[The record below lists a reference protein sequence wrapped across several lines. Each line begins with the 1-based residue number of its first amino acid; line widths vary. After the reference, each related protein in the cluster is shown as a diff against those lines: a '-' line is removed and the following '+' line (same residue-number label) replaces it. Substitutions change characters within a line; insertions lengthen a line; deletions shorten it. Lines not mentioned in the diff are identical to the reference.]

1 MAHGTFLFDQLCEMS
16 ELVQG
21 QECLRRAEP
30 ASKAQPKSPPRYDWD
45 AASEK
50 RIAAE
55 IITRRT
61 RGDSYGVIAHELNRQ
76 GIAGRL
82 GGRWYAASVRHYF
95 RKLL

>member
-1 MAHGTFLFDQLCEMS
+1 VPAACGTGFEGAADI
-16 ELVQG
+16 
-21 QECLRRAEP
+21 
-30 ASKAQPKSPPRYDWD
+30 ASQVRLGRGKG
-45 AASEK
+45 K